1 MKRLIFT
8 LSLLFHLW
16 IKKKKKKGR
25 KKINKYAVASS
36 SLSYLTFIPVAMD
49 TNRIILFSVQNI
61 EILLLEIK
69 YYNPIFDFFH
79 ENQIFLTWK
88 E

>member
-1 MKRLIFT
+1 
-8 LSLLFHLW
+8 
-16 IKKKKKKGR
+16 
-25 KKINKYAVASS
+25 
-36 SLSYLTFIPVAMD
+36 MD